1 MHPFI
6 LQHNIDIIKIFYLVK
21 NFSWLDIKSDFLL
34 FSIKYKISS
43 ILVYWETCL
52 EGHGITY
59 LMTNIISTDYKG
71 TRL

>member
-21 NFSWLDIKSDFLL
+21 NFSLLDIKSDLL
-34 FSIKYKISS
+34 FSMKYKISS
-43 ILVYWETCL
+43 ILVSWKTCL
-52 EGHGITY
+52 EGQGITY

-71 TRL
+71 TYL